1 MKKPK
6 KTVFINSIKLNNV
19 TRENIKLILKY
30 IYDNKYFEIL
40 LKHSVRLFHA
50 ILFVNPE
57 RGVINITKILN
68 KLTEK
73 LMLQTCSIIRFTQVN

>member
-1 MKKPK
+1 MKKQK

-30 IYDNKYFEIL
+30 IYDNKHFEIL

-50 ILFVNPE
+50 ILFVKPGK
-57 RGVINITKILN
+57 RGY
-68 KLTEK
+68 
-73 LMLQTCSIIRFTQVN
+73 